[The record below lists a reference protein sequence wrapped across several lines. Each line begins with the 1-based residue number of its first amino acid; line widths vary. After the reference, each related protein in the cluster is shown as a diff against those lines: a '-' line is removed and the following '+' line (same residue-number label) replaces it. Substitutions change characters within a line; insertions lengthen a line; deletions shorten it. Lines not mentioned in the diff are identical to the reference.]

1 MGQAGAD
8 TIDVAAASQRHV
20 TQALDIIRALGRT
33 GGSAPRFGVVT
44 HGATD
49 AAGVA
54 SRPVDAVALGPVLVA
69 PKEYPGLTS
78 TLVDVHTAE
87 VDVAAVVDDLFGE
100 QPVVAHTDAGRLVP
114 DLRSVDVDTDVDLW
128 DAHRIGLGPATRHAY
143 EQRAAPMGDLLHD

>member
-1 MGQAGAD
+1 MVGEGQLSIDVAAELVARGAAAEVVERIDDDVDDVAGVLVMGQAGAD

-54 SRPVDAVALGPVLVA
+54 SRPVDAAALGPVLVA

-78 TLVDVHTAE
+78 TLVDVHTDGDAIFRAE
-87 VDVAAVVDDLFGE
+87 
-100 QPVVAHTDAGRLVP
+100 
-114 DLRSVDVDTDVDLW
+114 
-128 DAHRIGLGPATRHAY
+128 
-143 EQRAAPMGDLLHD
+143 